1 MKTQRR
7 ILLVAGA
14 VLLVF
19 AGLVTLAV
27 ILLGGVL
34 GSLVVLAAVAA
45 AVAAYLGLIRPWH
58 VRWRATKDEVGHPM
72 PGDGI
77 LGPGTG
83 FTTRAVTIR
92 APTDQVWPWLTQLG
106 YGRAGWYSYDWL
118 DNDGRRSAE
127 EIRPEWQ
134 HLRPGDQI
142 LMMPGSGFDVVA
154 VEDGHFF
161 VARAPD
167 GTTSW
172 CLAVETLDQRSC
184 RLISRWHARW
194 HITPASALWI
204 ALSDPGAFIME
215 RRMLLGIKARAER
228 TPLPGL
234 AHHR

>member
-1 MKTQRR
+1 M
-7 ILLVAGA
+7 
-14 VLLVF
+14 
-19 AGLVTLAV
+19 

-58 VRWRATKDEVGHPM
+58 VRWGATKDGEGRPM
-72 PGDGI
+72 PGDGL

-83 FTTRAVTIR
+83 FTTIAITIR
-92 APTDQVWPWLTQLG
+92 APADQVWSWLAQLG

-127 EIRPEWQ
+127 QIRPEWQ

-142 LMMPGSGFDVVA
+142 LMMPGSGLNVVA
-154 VEDGHFF
+154 VENGHFF
-161 VARAPD
+161 VARATD

-172 CLAVETLDQRSC
+172 CLAVATLDQRE
-184 RLISRWHARW
+184 RLPADQPVARPVAHHPGQRVVDRAVRRWRIHHGTEDA
-194 HITPASALWI
+194 ALDE
-204 ALSDPGAFIME
+204 AKEQDGPHYQM
-215 RRMLLGIKARAER
+215 
-228 TPLPGL
+228 